1 MKAKDGKK
9 NEGMDG
15 WMLEGRRNGARKNER
30 KERKRELEVE
40 RRVENDERM
49 TGRNTR

>member
-1 MKAKDGKK
+1 MGGCWKDGETEPGKK
-9 NEGMDG
+9 
-15 WMLEGRRNGARKNER
+15 
-30 KERKRELEVE
+30 KERREKRELEVE